1 MSILGARTKA
11 VYLKPRMILLDTS
24 PPSSARAALALL
36 QPEGN
41 LSLGYSGTA
50 LFWRTGSYNV
60 KIRRALTKMG
70 GKGRTGTTKYSKHSN
85 CSRSLPFP
93 IAITEELQSQTLSVA
108 CQQQRL
114 RLDIRKHFFSRRAVR
129 HWHCC
134 PRRWGNHHLWRSP
147 GTVGMRHWGTWSVG
161 WWGWGWTRGS

>member
-50 LFWRTGSYNV
+50 LF
-60 KIRRALTKMG
+60 
-70 GKGRTGTTKYSKHSN
+70 
-85 CSRSLPFP
+85 
-93 IAITEELQSQTLSVA
+93 
-108 CQQQRL
+108 
-114 RLDIRKHFFSRRAVR
+114 
-129 HWHCC
+129 
-134 PRRWGNHHLWRSP
+134 
-147 GTVGMRHWGTWSVG
+147 
-161 WWGWGWTRGS
+161 